1 MIPATDAVFKIVPP
15 PAATKRGHTARQ
27 VPIDARK
34 VDVEHTI
41 PFVGGEGLDGAHR
54 RNRGVVH
61 DNVDASKRLPGAIH
75 HGGDGLDV
83 SDVGGQADRRSS
95 LGADCFRVLVRAG
108 AVQIGNRDGCAF
120 CREAL
125 SDRSAD
131 ARGTAGHQR
140 ALACQAHQRVLNGES
155 IGGMGRRGQLSTG
168 RRGYRRCGRDGK
180 GSYVGLDR
188 RVRAGARMSPLR
200 HCEPAPPQ
208 PRTGP
213 ANSIERASASG

>member
-1 MIPATDAVFKIVPP
+1 MIPATDAVFKNS
-15 PAATKRGHTARQ
+15 PAAGCDEARPNRPAG
-27 VPIDARK
+27 PIDARK
-34 VDVEHTI
+34 IDVEHAI

-61 DNVDASKRLPGAIH
+61 ENVDASKRLPGAIH

-120 CREAL
+120 YREAL

-155 IGGMGRRGQLSTG
+155 SGGMVRRGKSFTG

-180 GSYVGLDR
+180 GSYVRLDR
-188 RVRAGARMSPLR
+188 RVPTGAHMSRLR
-200 HCEPAPPQ
+200 HCESAPPQ
-208 PRTGP
+208 PRTGA

>member
-1 MIPATDAVFKIVPP
+1 MIPATDAVFRIVPP
-15 PAATKRGHTARQ
+15 PAATKRGPYRPAG
-27 VPIDARK
+27 PIDARK

-41 PFVGGEGLDGAHR
+41 PFVSGEGLDGAHR

-125 SDRSAD
+125 SGRSAY

-155 IGGMGRRGQLSTG
+155 IRG
-168 RRGYRRCGRDGK
+168 
-180 GSYVGLDR
+180 
-188 RVRAGARMSPLR
+188 
-200 HCEPAPPQ
+200 H
-208 PRTGP
+208 GP
-213 ANSIERASASG
+213 AGTIIHGKTRLQTLR